1 MATSL
6 LAHLYSHIK
15 GSQEDVATL
24 SLQYIVSRS
33 ASLNQE
39 FTRLLCRA
47 LHGNIGKELNYVCQS
62 VGDKLERPDIAG
74 IDADGKEQI
83 LCEAKFYA
91 GLTENQPN
99 GYLDRLQEK
108 GGYGL
113 VFICP
118 AARKVTL
125 WSKLLELCKE
135 RHIVDIDRDCIEVD
149 GVRMSILT
157 WSAIVEALRHVASSE
172 ATDAL
177 SDIDQLDGFCKLM
190 DSDAFIPL
198 SPDDFGP
205 EVAKREERL
214 YRILDELIDFLR
226 TDKTLNPSTKGV
238 KATAY
243 RQGYARAI
251 RIKGYW
257 VSVNYDRELWMN
269 TSSKET
275 PFWVAIRSGKDW
287 KQSDYILR
295 ALQRFPAA
303 EQENKWGLVY
313 LALYP
318 MVYGTLDEIVAFMK
332 KQILKYIDVVEK
344 TRIAANIPMDD
355 NS

>member
-1 MATSL
+1 MVTSL

-33 ASLNQE
+33 AALNRE
-39 FTRLLCRA
+39 FSRLLCRA
-47 LHGNIGKELNYVCQS
+47 LHGDIGTELNYVCQP
-62 VGDKLERPDIAG
+62 VGENLERPDIAG
-74 IDADGKEQI
+74 IDPNGKEQI

-91 GLTENQPN
+91 GLTDNQPN
-99 GYLDRLQEK
+99 GYLDRLQKE
-108 GGYGL
+108 GAYGL

-125 WSKLLELCKE
+125 WSKLLELCRE
-135 RHIVDIDRDCIEVD
+135 RSVVDLDEYCVVIG

-157 WSAIVEALRHVASSE
+157 WGDIVESLRHVASSE

-177 SDIDQLDGFCKLM
+177 PDIYQLDGFCRLM
-190 DSDAFIPL
+190 DSEAFVPL
-198 SPDDFGP
+198 SPEDLGP
-205 EVAKREERL
+205 EVSRKEERF
-214 YRILDELIDFLR
+214 YHILDALIDYLKA
-226 TDKTLNPSTKGV
+226 DKSLSPSTKGV

-251 RIKGYW
+251 KIRGYW
-257 VSVNYDRELWMN
+257 LSINYDRDLWMN
-269 TSSKET
+269 PASKET
-275 PFWVAIRSGKDW
+275 PFWVAIRSGEDW
-287 KQSDYILR
+287 KQTDYILR

-303 EQENKWGLVY
+303 EHDSKWDLTY

-318 MVYGTLDEIVAFMK
+318 ILYGTLDEIVASMK
-332 KQILKYIDVVEK
+332 AQIIDYIDTVEE
-344 TRIAANIPMDD
+344 TRVKGNIPLG
-355 NS
+355 NG